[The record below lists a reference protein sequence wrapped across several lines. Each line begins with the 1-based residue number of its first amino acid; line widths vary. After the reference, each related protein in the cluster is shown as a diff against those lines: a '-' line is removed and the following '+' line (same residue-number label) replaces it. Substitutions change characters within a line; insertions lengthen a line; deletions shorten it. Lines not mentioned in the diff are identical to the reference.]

1 MKRKLFAYEN
11 LMGNH
16 DKILKVEKVAAWKK
30 RSDIQQKQ
38 VTSQLSTI
46 NINLGSTVQFCQV
59 LSLCKGSL
67 LSSCLAQN
75 TGCSAHTAASSH
87 AVGSQHWWPCCI
99 LRWQRVF
106 ICYHRNKTRF
116 YLQDFSERRST
127 LLKH

>member
-75 TGCSAHTAASSH
+75 TGCSAHTEQPAPMLWDHSAGGLAVSSGGREFS
-87 AVGSQHWWPCCI
+87 VVTIETKPG
-99 LRWQRVF
+99 F
-106 ICYHRNKTRF
+106 TCYEI
-116 YLQDFSERRST
+116 S
-127 LLKH
+127 LKEGLHC